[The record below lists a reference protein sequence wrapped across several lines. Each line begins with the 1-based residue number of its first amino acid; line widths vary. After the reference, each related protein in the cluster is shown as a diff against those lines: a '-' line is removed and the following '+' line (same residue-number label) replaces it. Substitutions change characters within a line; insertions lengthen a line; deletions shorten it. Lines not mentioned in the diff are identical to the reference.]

1 MASSAGSIRRRP
13 VCRRLV
19 LVAVAGLASMFLLL
33 AAKPAGAAP
42 SLNVK
47 LEDDA
52 NEVQWVQVDAGSGQF
67 RLSFG
72 VGGPGISETGDIAV
86 PATPAQLES
95 ALNGLA
101 NVSAGG
107 GSVSVSGESANGAY
121 TVAFDAGPLAHTDVP
136 LLVAGNGTAPLGGA
150 LGSKILVQTIDPV
163 GVNRG
168 DRQIDYEA
176 TVTNGGPDPTSGEV
190 ILEIALPGGQQTSV
204 LDASGGGW
212 SCAAM
217 PASASQPANVT
228 CRRSGPLVPGA
239 SYPPVNLSV
248 ALGADAPDRAVAT
261 ATASCLCAPAPG
273 SASDEFIF
281 SPAPLF
287 GIQSSQG
294 GFFKATGPPPA
305 GAPYTQ
311 AGGHPF
317 IAAASALLTSKRR
330 HQTIDPGPLGRYA
343 PTEDLRQMII
353 DLPRGQ
359 AANPLATPVLCSN
372 LDACPA
378 ASAVGAVSVDVDAF
392 SSRNL
397 PIFAIE
403 PEAGALAQFAF
414 RAGGNLYTLTARLRP
429 EDGYAT
435 SLELAPIPTV
445 GLLDLRMTLCG
456 FGAVLSGNAVIGCRE
471 STDPEA
477 NPKPLLTNPTRCDAS
492 NPPRMTIR
500 LDSWEH
506 PGFFAE
512 SPIVMPP
519 LTECDLVPFGPRA
532 QVTPTSRN
540 ADSPSGL
547 DVELKMPVDGLESRQ
562 GTAQANLDTVAI
574 ALAPGMSF
582 NPSAAGGLGA
592 CGKAQIGLGSD
603 AASECPDSA
612 KIGTAEIETPLFEEM
627 LTGPVYL
634 AEQGDVEG
642 STIGLYLV
650 FESKERGLLIKVP
663 ATVNSNPRTGQLA
676 LGVEEI
682 PEVPF
687 SALRLHLGGGS
698 RAVLTGPPQCGEYE
712 IETEL
717 TPWTAADP
725 AEPTAAETV
734 TQTSSYGIAEGPNGG
749 PCPSG
754 ALEPKLRTG
763 SENAAAGRAT
773 PLLLQI
779 SREDGSQRLSGLD
792 LTTPPGLTAHLAGIP
807 YCSDAILASIP
818 SAEETGVAEVDDPA
832 CPAASRIGGASLSIG
847 AGPAPLFVDT
857 GRAYLAG
864 PYKGAPVSVAVVIP
878 AVLGPLDLGNVVLRN
893 ALRVDPD
900 TAQITLESDPL
911 PTILHGILLNIREI
925 RIGIDRPGLTHNPTS
940 CEQLS
945 ISADVRGELA
955 ATAALTRPFRV
966 AGCGSLPFGPKVR
979 LALTGA
985 TGRNGHPAM
994 TARLT
999 QSAGQANTASLSLTL
1014 PRSELLA
1021 QSHIRGVCTRAQFTA
1036 RACPAR
1042 SVYGHA
1048 EAETPLTDQPLRG
1061 PVYLRA
1067 SDHKLPD
1074 LVLALR
1080 GPASQPVEIDL
1091 VARIDSV
1098 DGRIR
1103 NTFAALPDA
1112 PITRLVLKMRGGR
1125 RGLLANSRDLCA
1137 RRFRAGAR
1145 LIGHND
1151 RRVDR
1156 RPVVHS
1162 QCGGRG
1168 S

>member
-1 MASSAGSIRRRP
+1 MGKVILAGIVSI
-13 VCRRLV
+13 
-19 LVAVAGLASMFLLL
+19 SFLL
-33 AAKPAGAAP
+33 AAGPASAAP
-42 SLNVK
+42 SFHVE
-47 LEDDA
+47 LEGDA
-52 NEVQWVQVDAGSGQF
+52 NELQWVQVDATKGQF

-72 VGGPGISETGDIAV
+72 AGGPGISETGDIPV
-86 PATPAQLES
+86 MATSAQIES

-101 NVSAGG
+101 NISAGG
-107 GSVSVSGESANGAY
+107 GSVSVRGASANGTY
-121 TVAFDAGPLAHTDVP
+121 IVAFDAGPLAHTDVP
-136 LLVAGNGTAPLGGA
+136 LLAAGNGTTPLGSG
-150 LGSKILVQTIDPV
+150 LGSKILIQTIDPV

-168 DRQIDYEA
+168 DRQIGYEA
-176 TVTNGGPDPTSGEV
+176 RVTNAGPDPTSGEV
-190 ILEIALPGGQQTSV
+190 TLEVELPGGQQTSV
-204 LDASGGGW
+204 LAAGGGGW
-212 SCAAM
+212 SCAAS
-217 PASASQPANVT
+217 PASAMQPAKAV
-228 CRRSGPLVPGA
+228 CRSSDPLVSGT
-239 SYPPVNLSV
+239 SYPSVHLAV

-261 ATASCLCAPAPG
+261 ATVSCLCAPAPD

-281 SPAPLF
+281 SPVSPF

-294 GFFKATGPPPA
+294 GFFKATGSPPS
-305 GAPYTQ
+305 GEPYTQ

-317 IAAASALLTSKRR
+317 LAAASVLLTSKRR
-330 HQTIDPGPLGRYA
+330 RQEINLGPLGLFA
-343 PTEDLRQMII
+343 PTEDLKQVIL

-359 AANPLATPVLCSN
+359 ATNPLATPVRCSN

-378 ASAVGAVSVDVDAF
+378 ASAVGAISVDVDAF

-403 PEAGALAQFAF
+403 PEVGAPAQFAF
-414 RAGGNLYTLTARLRP
+414 KAGNNLYTLAAGLRP

-435 SLELAPIPTV
+435 SLVLAPVPRV
-445 GLLDLRMTLCG
+445 GLLDLRITLCD
-456 FGAVLSGNAVIGCRE
+456 FGAVLAGGMVVGCKE

-477 NPKPLLTNPTRCDAS
+477 NAKPLLTNPTRCEAT
-492 NPPRMTIR
+492 NPPRVAIR
-500 LDSWEH
+500 LNSWER
-506 PGFFAE
+506 PGLFAE

-519 LTECDLVPFGPRA
+519 LTACDLVPFEPRA
-532 QVTPTSRN
+532 QITLTSRR

-547 DVELKMPVDGLESRQ
+547 DVELTMPVDGLESRQ
-562 GTAQANLDTVAI
+562 GIAQANLHTATVA
-574 ALAPGMSF
+574 LPQGMSF
-582 NPSAAGGLGA
+582 NPSVGDGLGA
-592 CGKAQIGLGSD
+592 CGEGQIKLRSD
-603 AASECPDSA
+603 AAATCPDSA
-612 KIGTAEIETPLFEEM
+612 KIGTAEIETPLFEDV

-634 AEQGDVEG
+634 AEQGDVDG

-650 FESKERGLLIKVP
+650 LESRERGVLVKVP
-663 ATVNSNPRTGQLA
+663 ARVSPNPGAGQLV

-682 PEVPF
+682 PEIPF
-687 SALRLHLGGGS
+687 SALRVHLGGGS
-698 RAVLTGPPQCGEYE
+698 RAVLASPRGCGNYE

-725 AEPTAAETV
+725 AQPTPAETV
-734 TQTSSYGIAEGPNGG
+734 TQASGHRVAEGPNGG

-754 ALEPKLRTG
+754 ALEPKLGAETD
-763 SENAAAGRAT
+763 NAAAGSAS
-773 PLLLQI
+773 PLRLQI
-779 SREDGSQRLSGLD
+779 SREDGSQRLSALD
-792 LTTPPGLTAHLAGIP
+792 LTAPPGLTAHLAGIP
-807 YCSDAILASIP
+807 YCPDSALASIP
-818 SAEETGVAEVDDPA
+818 SAEKTGAAEIDDPA
-832 CPAASRIGGASLSIG
+832 CPAASRIGSASLSIG

-878 AVLGPLDLGNVVLRN
+878 AVIGPLDLGNVVLRS

-911 PTILHGILLNIREI
+911 PRILHGILLNIREI

-940 CEQLS
+940 CEPLS
-945 ISADVRGELA
+945 FSADVRGELA
-955 ATAALTRPFRV
+955 ATAALSRPFQV
-966 AGCGSLPFGPKVR
+966 AGCEQLPFRPKVR

-994 TARLT
+994 TAKLT
-999 QSAGQANTASLSLTL
+999 QAAGQANTASLSLTL
-1014 PRSELLA
+1014 PRTELLA
-1021 QSHIRGVCTRAQFTA
+1021 QSHIRDVCTRAQFA
-1036 RACPAR
+1036 AEACPAR
-1042 SVYGHA
+1042 SVYGSA
-1048 EAETPLTDQPLRG
+1048 EVETPLTDRPLRG

-1137 RRFRAGAR
+1137 RRVRAAAR
-1145 LIGHND
+1145 LTGHND
-1151 RRVDR
+1151 RRADR
-1156 RPVVHS
+1156 RPVVRSH
-1162 QCGGRG
+1162 CGGRD